1 MTLPL
6 EADPIPLTA
15 DAHGVLRVAGTR
27 VTLDTVLSLYRAG
40 ATPEEIA
47 DDFPSLELADI
58 FAVITYYLRHRSEV
72 DAYLEQGRRE
82 TEALRLE
89 DEARFGSGRELK
101 ERLSARLRNQK
112 T

>member
-1 MTLPL
+1 MILPL
-6 EADPIPLTA
+6 EADPVPLTA
-15 DAHGVLRVAGTR
+15 DAHGALRIARTR

-40 ATPEEIA
+40 ATPEEIS

-58 FAVITYYLRHRSEV
+58 FAVITYYLRHRPEV
-72 DAYLEQGRRE
+72 EAYLEQGRRE
-82 TEALRLE
+82 AEILLLE

-101 ERLSARLRNQK
+101 ERLLARLRDRQ

>member
-6 EADPIPLTA
+6 EADPIPLTT

-27 VTLDTVLSLYRAG
+27 VTLDTILSLYKTG
-40 ATPEEIA
+40 ATPKEIA
-47 DDFPSLELADI
+47 EEFPSLELADI
-58 FAVITYYLRHRSEV
+58 FAVITYYLRHRPEV
-72 DAYLEQGRRE
+72 EAYLERGRLEAE
-82 TEALRLE
+82 TLRLE

-101 ERLSARLRNQK
+101 ERLLARLRDQK

>member
-6 EADPIPLTA
+6 EADPLPLTT
-15 DAHGVLRVAGTR
+15 DAHGVIRVAGTR
-27 VTLDTVLSLYRAG
+27 VTLDTILSIYKAG

-47 DDFPSLELADI
+47 EDFPSLELVDI

-72 DAYLEQGRRE
+72 ESYLERGRLE
-82 TEALRLE
+82 AEALRLE

-101 ERLSARLRNQK
+101 ERLLGRLRDQK

>member
-27 VTLDTVLSLYRAG
+27 VTLDAVLSLYKAG

-72 DAYLEQGRRE
+72 DAYLEQGHRE
-82 TEALRLE
+82 AEALRLE
-89 DEARFGSGRELK
+89 DEARFGSGGELK
-101 ERLSARLRNQK
+101 ERLLARLRDQK

>member
-6 EADPIPLTA
+6 EADPIPLTT

-27 VTLDTVLSLYRAG
+27 VTLDTILSLYKTG

-47 DDFPSLELADI
+47 EDFPSLELADI

-72 DAYLEQGRRE
+72 EAYLERGRLEAE
-82 TEALRLE
+82 TLHLE

-101 ERLSARLRNQK
+101 ERLLARLRDQK

>member
-6 EADPIPLTA
+6 EADPIPLTT

-27 VTLDTVLSLYRAG
+27 VTLDTILSLYKAG

-72 DAYLEQGRRE
+72 EAYLEQGRRE
-82 TEALRLE
+82 AEALRLE

-101 ERLSARLRNQK
+101 ERLLARLRDQK